1 MNGITVHSRLGRF
14 IARLRRDERGL
25 SAGTAIMFPALVIF
39 VLAIFQFAFWYLG
52 GDVAHSAA
60 YTGYQQARAYQA
72 TNQDGTAAAQAA
84 LNANGN
90 LLESTDISVDRTP
103 TTVTVTV
110 TGQAWHLLPFLPVP
124 DINRSVTGPIERWVP

>member
-1 MNGITVHSRLGRF
+1 MNDTPTPSRLGRF
-14 IARLRRDERGL
+14 IARLRREEGGL

-72 TNQDGTAAAQAA
+72 TDQDGSAAAQAA
-84 LNANGN
+84 LNANGK
-90 LLESTDISVDRTP
+90 LLESTNISVTRTP
-103 TTVTVTV
+103 ATVTVTV
-110 TGQAWHLLPFLPVP
+110 TGEAWHLLPFLPVP